1 MGLKELFDGCLQI
14 EPKSQTPDALSGKDG
29 LPTSKGVLLFA
40 DAHDGPIQ
48 LLICANMRRTATARL
63 FHKDQEALSKR
74 TDITEITHK
83 IYYTSC
89 FNDLASLLEYRRVGR
104 QVYPVSYKK
113 LLNLGKR
120 SYVKIDITAKWPA
133 FELSGKSYC
142 SNDEMVFGTFP
153 TRRAALDFIEILRNA
168 FLLCQRPGMI
178 NSPQKAGSC
187 PYLQMES
194 CPAPCVGNISKASYM
209 GQIKDAI
216 SAACGNVDEQLERL
230 AVMMK
235 GLSASTEF
243 EKANAVKKQLDQLER
258 LKAAS
263 YKWTC
268 DLSNWGVLHID
279 KLSKIKVEGKR
290 KKQQTF
296 AAFVIRNGYIR
307 PLEPFTLDG
316 IEGVSKSLAELF
328 GADETTADAKDELMS
343 LVSFSLYR
351 SKRAGVWINCSKG
364 KLPDSHRITNAI
376 CKRFAIEPQVP

>member
-1 MGLKELFDGCLQI
+1 MDLNELFDGCLQI
-14 EPKSQTPDALSGKDG
+14 DPQSQTSDALSGKDG
-29 LPTSKGVLLFA
+29 LPTAKGVILFA
-40 DAHDGPIQ
+40 DTHDGPIQ

-63 FHKDQEALSKR
+63 FHKNQESLSKR

-89 FNDLASLLEYRRVGR
+89 FNDLASLLEYHRIAR

-120 SYVKIDITAKWPA
+120 SYVKIDVTAKWPV
-133 FELSGKSYC
+133 FELSSKSYC
-142 SNDEMVFGTFP
+142 SDDEMVFGTFP

-194 CPAPCVGNISKASYM
+194 CPAPCVDNISKTSYL

-216 SAACGNVDEQLERL
+216 SAACGHVDEQSEKL
-230 AVMMK
+230 AVVMK
-235 GLSASTEF
+235 HLSASTEF
-243 EKANAVKKQLDQLER
+243 EKANSVKKQLDQLER
-258 LKAAS
+258 LKAAC

-268 DLSNWGVLHID
+268 DLANWGVLHID
-279 KLSKIKVEGKR
+279 KSAKIKVEGKR

-296 AAFVIRNGYIR
+296 AAFVIRKGFIR
-307 PLEPFTLDG
+307 QIEPFTLDG
-316 IEGVSKSLAELF
+316 VMEASKSLAGLF
-328 GADETTADAKDELMS
+328 GADDRPGDVKAKDELMS
-343 LVSFSLYR
+343 LVSLSLYR
-351 SKRAGVWINCSKG
+351 SKPAGVWINCSKG
-364 KLPDSHRITNAI
+364 ELPDHDQITDAI
-376 CKRFAIEPQVP
+376 CNRFAINP